1 MKNIHPLEDFLTDIS
16 LHPTWLRLIRL
27 SVNRN
32 IYERKRLCY
41 NGVEIKSYHHP
52 TNKSSKPIVVG
63 KKVKEPF
70 SKKKH
75 SSFFSSQC
83 TLSNSPLYQGGC
95 KQYVVEGWVG
105 KSH

>member
-75 SSFFSSQC
+75 SSFFQANAHSQ
-83 TLSNSPLYQGGC
+83 TVHSTREVASNMLLRAG
-95 KQYVVEGWVG
+95 
-105 KSH
+105 